1 MGDNIIDMNI
11 NDFNKKFPNT
21 NLIKIG
27 SSKIGYDDII
37 ETIINDY
44 RKCPF
49 DINIENITNIPNMN
63 ILNNEKLWED
73 LIKIENL
80 ILRKIDDYFNNSSIE
95 TIKSFIFLYYNDIF
109 DCLKDFIIKN
119 NNEID
124 IRLLDKKSFYLKLV
138 GFSIFFNTNIYND
151 VYDKLKKIILN
162 NKLIII

>member
-1 MGDNIIDMNI
+1 MSENIIDMNI
-11 NDFNKKFPNT
+11 TDFSKKYPNT
-21 NLIKIG
+21 NLITIN

-44 RKCPF
+44 RQNPF
-49 DINIENITNIPNMN
+49 DINIDNITNIPNMN

-80 ILRKIDDYFNNSSIE
+80 ILRKIDDYFYHLSIE

-109 DCLKDFIIKN
+109 DCFKDFTIKN

-124 IRLLDKKSFYLKLV
+124 IRKLDKKGFYLKLV

-151 VYDKLKKIILN
+151 VYDKIKKIILN